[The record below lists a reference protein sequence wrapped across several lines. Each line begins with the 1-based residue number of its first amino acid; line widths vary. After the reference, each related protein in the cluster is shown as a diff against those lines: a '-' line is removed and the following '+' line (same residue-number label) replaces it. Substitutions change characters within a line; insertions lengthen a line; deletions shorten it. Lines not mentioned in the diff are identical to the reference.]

1 MNICITHT
9 HICNILYCRLFAEGS
24 PEIFNIHGPLAGV
37 CMFRQQPLLVL
48 SSLEQLGHISHRIII
63 GQIHLYALLET
74 MLGHFYFVS
83 TVQCMY
89 HCTVDTTCKLQI
101 LFSVSLFFIRAKPA
115 VHFLQKSRL
124 NIYVSSWML

>member
-48 SSLEQLGHISHRIII
+48 SSLEQLGHISQRIIK

-74 MLGHFYFVS
+74 ILGHFYFVS
-83 TVQCMY
+83 TVQC
-89 HCTVDTTCKLQI
+89 TVYRVQHANFRF